1 MDQTILVPKYR
12 KHRKPEKVRKPSRP
26 LDGINHRL
34 LREQAAAASVVPDD
48 NAPPTRDEMVAQ
60 ATLLGIQV
68 DKRWSD
74 KTLLAKIDAA
84 MEKS

>member
-1 MDQTILVPKYR
+1 MDQTIFVPKYR

-34 LREQAAAASVVPDD
+34 LREQAAAAVVPDD
-48 NAPPTRDEMVAQ
+48 NAPPTRDEMVDQ

-74 KTLLAKIDAA
+74 KTLLAKIEAA